1 MTKNFRFIALLIS
14 FVIIGLDQYIKYLA
28 ITYLST
34 SANFSVPIIEDF
46 FHLTYVENRGAAFSL
61 FEGKSAF
68 LIGASVLISVIF
80 IVVLLSNKVKSKFV
94 MFAIALVIG
103 GGIGNLVDRIARGYV
118 VDYFDLRVINFAIF
132 NFADC
137 CVVVGTILIMIYIL
151 FIEGKTLK
159 AKKVTTESEQ
169 AIVEE
174 SKQDEVKSPER
185 VNKFIAVISGEE
197 IIEQEEK
204 DEH

>member
-14 FVIIGLDQYIKYLA
+14 FVIIGFDQYFKQLA

-34 SANFSVPIIEDF
+34 RADFSVPIIKDF

-61 FEGKSAF
+61 FEGKSVF
-68 LIGASVLISVIF
+68 LIGASVLISVVF

-151 FIEGKTLK
+151 FIEGKTAKDKPPTPACEK
-159 AKKVTTESEQ
+159 AIIEQ
-169 AIVEE
+169 DD
-174 SKQDEVKSPER
+174 QDEAKSTER
-185 VNKFIAVISGEE
+185 VSKFIAVISGEE
-197 IIEQEEK
+197 VTEQEK
-204 DEH
+204 NDEL